1 MWRGL
6 EYRVKDAVESFK
18 NKRSKLMVILDR
30 SGGTIE
36 VVEHLVSIIRH
47 NYTEVDFIIPEKAMS
62 AGAVFVMAGDR
73 IHMSYFSCLGP
84 IDPQVFKDDRYIP
97 AVSYLNQY

>member
-18 NKRSKLMVILDR
+18 NKRSKLMVILDT

-47 NYTEVDFIIPEKAMS
+47 KLY
-62 AGAVFVMAGDR
+62 
-73 IHMSYFSCLGP
+73 
-84 IDPQVFKDDRYIP
+84 
-97 AVSYLNQY
+97 